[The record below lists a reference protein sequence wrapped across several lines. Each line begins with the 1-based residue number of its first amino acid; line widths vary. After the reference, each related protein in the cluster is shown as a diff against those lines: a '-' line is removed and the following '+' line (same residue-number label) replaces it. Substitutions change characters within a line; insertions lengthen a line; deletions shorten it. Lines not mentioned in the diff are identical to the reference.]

1 MIMRSIKSNYFDSD
15 NHKEIKI
22 FNHSCAY
29 NGCNR
34 KGIYYSKIIYVNK
47 SAFFCQ
53 EHYDDLDLNGLI
65 VKESESQI
73 LRSSKPVDN
82 DLIKENN

>member
-1 MIMRSIKSNYFDSD
+1 MRSTKSYHSDSD
-15 NHKEIKI
+15 NRKEINI
-22 FNHSCAY
+22 FNPPCAY

-34 KGIYYSKIIYVNK
+34 KGTYYSKIIYVNK

-53 EHYDDLDLNGLI
+53 EHYSDMDLNGLI

-82 DLIKENN
+82 DLIKEND